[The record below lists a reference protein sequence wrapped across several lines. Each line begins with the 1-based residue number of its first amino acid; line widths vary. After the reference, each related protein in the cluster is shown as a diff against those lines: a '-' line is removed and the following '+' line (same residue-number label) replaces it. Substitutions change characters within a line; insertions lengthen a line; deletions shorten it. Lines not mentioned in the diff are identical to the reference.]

1 MENIFNKI
9 TAFISSKTFDR
20 LVILAFFIG
29 SLIYHYQNKCST
41 AILFAIYAV
50 LYYLISTKRK

>member
-1 MENIFNKI
+1 MENIINKI

-20 LVILAFFIG
+20 LIVLSFFIG
-29 SLIYHYQNKCST
+29 SLIYHYQDKCST
-41 AILFAIYAV
+41 AILFALYAV